1 MSNSN
6 TFLNNYSLLSY
17 YTMATLNNL
26 GQEELSE
33 LRNSI
38 GNLESTILTIYSNRK
53 PRDLMGDEGILVRTL
68 GKNYQGPNQFEPQYF
83 DERREKSV
91 DTEYAEVA
99 EALEIYDKNP
109 TRDNEIEL
117 LLEVGDIIFQKEIVE
132 LKHKDNENYV
142 EVMKQ
147 FNVAL
152 DYITEELNK
161 RDLSFDKAKQ
171 LVGVKYGSRAWLGAN
186 GYKPKDK
193 GLEKQLCIEVYDA

>member
-1 MSNSN
+1 M
-6 TFLNNYSLLSY
+6 T
-17 YTMATLNNL
+17 TLNNL
-26 GQEELSE
+26 GQEELSA
-33 LRNSI
+33 LRESI
-38 GNLESTILTIYSNRK
+38 GNLESTILTIYSTRK

-68 GKNYQGPNQFEPQYF
+68 GQNYQGPNQFEPQYF
-83 DERREKSV
+83 DERRERSV
-91 DTEYAEVA
+91 NTEYAEVA
-99 EALEIYDKNP
+99 EALEIYDRNP

-132 LKHKDNENYV
+132 LKHKDNENYT

-152 DYITEELNK
+152 DYITDELNK

-193 GLEKQLCIEVYDA
+193 DLERQLCIEAYEA